1 MGLLGDKRKEVLKQE
16 PNRVKRRDVI
26 ICNEASETLTKGRKY
41 SVLGY
46 HTYCKKRSLGGGDF
60 YFYWY
65 EFVTIKNNYDYT
77 IKVNLKNF
85 SVEKE
90 IIEAKRIKDEYEED
104 GLNILMEAH
113 NLIEQK
119 YE

>member
-1 MGLLGDKRKEVLKQE
+1 MSLLGDKRKEVLKRE
-16 PNRVKRRDVI
+16 PKRVKRGDTI
-26 ICNEASETLTKGRKY
+26 ICNEASATLTKNVKY
-41 SVLGY
+41 HVLGY

-65 EFVTIKNNYDYT
+65 EFVTLKNNYNY
-77 IKVNLKNF
+77 IVKVNLKNF

-90 IIEAKRIKDEYEED
+90 ILEAKKIKDVYEEE

-113 NLIEQK
+113 NLIKQK